1 MTTYYFDGTSGSI
14 ANNGLSEGAP
24 RKDITSGI
32 SMTSPVVLYLKRGT
46 NVQLLADRYPTG
58 DITILPYGDGDA
70 LPVLEFTGS
79 LQLTHTGSSG
89 TYTVEGIKITTAVAT
104 NNSAISATGAATIIA
119 RRNTIDGPFQSGVR
133 PSNGASHRVEFN
145 RIINTSDNGIYV
157 GKTGV
162 QAPSGGWYNHNY
174 IDATSCSNDAI
185 VLHDGTAGGTGN
197 QIIGNTLICGVENAI
212 DTQAGF
218 ANTLIKG
225 NTITPSANTPAS
237 WADIAVTGSA
247 TIIGNR
253 ITGGRRRCIHVL
265 AAGVRVRDNLVIAGA
280 SEQGAQ
286 CLEVD
291 SVDDTIVEGNTFV
304 GNADATRR
312 MFLWTSATGVE
323 FKNNLVIQNNPDQYI
338 HSLVTTTPD
347 AGAFDFNRYY
357 LLQSAGDVFAGAAFA
372 SWQSTY
378 TIDADSVASADAP
391 LLSAS
396 YRPLQ
401 DSPLLRAGTFI
412 SYARRDNIGLQR
424 PNPPSIGAFD
434 VATLRT
440 SP

>member
-1 MTTYYFDGTSGSI
+1 MATYYIDGTNGSI

-32 SMTSPVVLYLKRGT
+32 SMTTPVVLYLKRGT

-58 DITILPYGDGDA
+58 DITILPYGDGDE

-89 TYTVEGIKITTAVAT
+89 TYTVEGIKIITAVAT
-104 NNSAISATGAATIIA
+104 NSSAISTTGAATIIA
-119 RRNTIDGPFQSGVR
+119 RRNTIDGPFQNGVR
-133 PSNGASHRVEFN
+133 PSNGANHRVEFN
-145 RIINTSDNGIYV
+145 RIVNTSNNGIYV

-162 QAPSGGWYNHNY
+162 AAPSGGWYNYNY

-185 VLHDGTAGGTGN
+185 VLHDGDAGGTGN
-197 QIIGNTLICGVENAI
+197 KIIGNTLICGVESAI

-218 ANTLIKG
+218 ADTLIRG
-225 NTITPSANTPAS
+225 NTITPSVNTPAS
-237 WADIAVTGSA
+237 WADIVVTGSA
-247 TIIGNR
+247 TIERNR
-253 ITGGRRRCIHVL
+253 ITGGRRRSIHVL
-265 AAGVRVRDNLVIAGA
+265 AAGVRIRDNLVIAGA

-291 SVDDTIVEGNTFV
+291 SVNDTIVEGNTFV

-312 MFLWTSATGVE
+312 MFLWTSATGAE
-323 FKNNLVIQNNPDQYI
+323 FKNNLVIQNNSDQYI

-378 TIDADSVASADAP
+378 SIEAGSVASAANP
-391 LLSAS
+391 QLNAT
-396 YRPLQ
+396 YRPKQ
-401 DSPLLRAGTFI
+401 GSPLLQAGTFI
-412 SYARRDNIGLQR
+412 SYARRDIDGKQR
-424 PNPPSIGAFD
+424 PNPPSIGAYD
-434 VATLRT
+434 MATMRT
-440 SP
+440 